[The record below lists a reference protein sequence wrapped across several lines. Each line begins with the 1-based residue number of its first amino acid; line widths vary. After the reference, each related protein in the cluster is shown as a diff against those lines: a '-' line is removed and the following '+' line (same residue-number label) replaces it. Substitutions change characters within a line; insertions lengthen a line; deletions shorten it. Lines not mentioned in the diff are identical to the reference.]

1 MHVRA
6 ARPDDYDAWL
16 EFWSYLDIPGTP
28 PPRERWATHL
38 CPHILFLEDAGELVA
53 YNLAFAF
60 GDRGDVRQVAVA
72 PGARGRGVGKALMA
86 AVAAKL
92 RAAGCRE
99 WRLEVRA
106 DNAPALALYR
116 SAGMMPHHDLHT
128 VRISH
133 SDCERFAACRSGMHA
148 VTAVVADDD
157 AALEAALDLGRGQ
170 IARWRAFRSSSPQMR
185 VGTTAMMQVI
195 RDFAPELGL
204 LFPFAAPDAD
214 VAAHLI
220 AAALP
225 GPAMYE
231 IQLSQAPIHAAL
243 LAAGAVPREH
253 LIEFSGAL

>member
-6 ARPDDYDAWL
+6 ARPDDYDEWL
-16 EFWSYLDIPGTP
+16 RFWSYLGIAGTP
-28 PPRERWATHL
+28 PGRDRWVDHL
-38 CPHILFLEDAGELVA
+38 APHTIFGEDGGELVA

-60 GDRGDVRQVAVA
+60 GDRGDVRQVAVS
-72 PGARGRGVGKALMA
+72 PNARRGGVGKALMT

-92 RAAGCRE
+92 RAAGCRD

-106 DNAPALALYR
+106 DNAAAIALYR
-116 SAGMMPHHDLHT
+116 SAGMTPHHDIHT
-128 VRISH
+128 VQISTT
-133 SDCERFAACRSGMHA
+133 DCERFAAARSGMHA

-157 AALEAALDLGRGQ
+157 PALEAALDLGRGQ
-170 IARWRAFRSSSPQMR
+170 IARWRLYRANAPQMR
-185 VGTTAMMQVI
+185 IGTTAMMQVI
-195 RDFAPELGL
+195 RDFAPDFGL

-225 GPAMYE
+225 GPVAYE
-231 IQLSQAPIHAAL
+231 IQLTQAPIHAAL

-253 LIEFSGAL
+253 LIEFAGAL

>member
-16 EFWSYLDIPGTP
+16 GFWSYLEIAGTP
-28 PPRERWATHL
+28 PVRERWAEQL
-38 CPHILFLEDAGELVA
+38 CPHTIFLEDAGELVA

-72 PGARGRGVGKALMA
+72 PSARGRGVGKALMT

-106 DNAPALALYR
+106 TNEPALALYR
-116 SAGMMPHHDLHT
+116 SAGMTPHHDIHT
-128 VRISH
+128 VQMAIA
-133 SDCERFAACRSGMHA
+133 DCEKFAACRSGMHA
-148 VTAVVADDD
+148 VTAVVPADD

-170 IARWRAFRSSSPQMR
+170 LARWRAYRASSPQMR
-185 VGTTAMMQVI
+185 VGTTAMMQVM
-195 RDFAPELGL
+195 RDFAPDFGL

-225 GPAMYE
+225 GPAAYE
-231 IQLSQAPIHAAL
+231 IQLTQAPIHAAL
-243 LAAGAVPREH
+243 VAAGAVPREH
-253 LIEFSGAL
+253 LIEFAGAL